1 MNCHPIASHAYKV
14 ERCYACQVPS
24 LHTLAFQSFTLPFIA
39 RCTAPT
45 PRTMAN
51 EIDPTLSV
59 IGEVLVD
66 EAKTIFGVESD
77 TLVASSSSNAAAEK
91 MSNKTIPEFTDY

>member
-1 MNCHPIASHAYKV
+1 
-14 ERCYACQVPS
+14 
-24 LHTLAFQSFTLPFIA
+24 
-39 RCTAPT
+39 
-45 PRTMAN
+45 MAN

-91 MSNKTIPEFTDY
+91 MPNKTIPEFTDY